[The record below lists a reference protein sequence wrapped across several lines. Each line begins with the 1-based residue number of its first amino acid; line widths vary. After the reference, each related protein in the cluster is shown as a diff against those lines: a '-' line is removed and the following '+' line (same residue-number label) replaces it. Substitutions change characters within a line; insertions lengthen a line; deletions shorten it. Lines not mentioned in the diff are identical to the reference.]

1 MRHLNFKH
9 LRYFWAV
16 ARSGSI
22 ARASAQLH
30 VTPQSISGQLRE
42 LEDFLG
48 GELLRRAGRGLE
60 LTELGRRVL
69 TYADEIFSLGDELQ
83 DVVRDQ
89 ATRRTVPF
97 RIGVADSVPKSVA
110 YRVVEPVLHLD
121 EPLRLV
127 IREGRLAALLADL
140 AVHRLDLVIA
150 DRPMPAEVNVR
161 GFDHLLGTSD
171 VTVFGAEALAR
182 TLKGEFPALLDHAPL
197 LLPGEEVA
205 IRPRLMHWLE
215 SQQLRPRIVGEFDD
229 SALLKA
235 FGQGGAGLFVAPTA
249 IAAYVCR
256 QYGVLALG
264 RIGAV
269 VEELYAITTE
279 RRLRHPAT
287 VAMSEAAR
295 RDIFGEAAVTAIR
308 PARRRRPA

>member
-171 VTVFGAEALAR
+171 VTVFGTEALAR
-182 TLKGEFPALLDHAPL
+182 SLKGEFPALLDHAPL

-205 IRPRLMHWLE
+205 IRPRLIQWLE

-249 IAAYVCR
+249 IAAYVCG